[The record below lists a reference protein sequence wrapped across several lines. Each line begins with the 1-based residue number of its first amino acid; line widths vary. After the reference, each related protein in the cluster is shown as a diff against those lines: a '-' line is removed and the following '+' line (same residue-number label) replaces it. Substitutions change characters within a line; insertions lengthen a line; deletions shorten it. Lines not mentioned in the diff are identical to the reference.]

1 MVKEYYIPANINT
14 VKWGY
19 YNKEI
24 PPVLK
29 INSGDIVTIE
39 VLTHQ
44 AGDAYN
50 LMIKGDKNMEEVY
63 EWTNRQKNINRRGM
77 GDINNKTI
85 GSGEGKGVHLITG
98 PVYINGAKP
107 GDILKVEIL
116 DIYPRESSIKNK
128 YFGTNLAAWWGYQYG
143 DLMDKSKP
151 KKEVV
156 TIYEILPSKKIA
168 NPYYNYTWKPQ
179 IDPWGITHETYNYP
193 GIIVKNN
200 TIRKNYKIN
209 NKLNIDLRPHFGIL
223 GVTPDYKTNVS
234 SIPPSNFGGNIDNW
248 RAGKNSS
255 IYLPV
260 QVEGAKFIVGDSHA
274 SQGDSELSGTA
285 IEFSMTGKFRFTLI
299 KKNDNPFGLNSPIIE
314 TPKEWIIQ
322 GFSYPDYLKD
332 LGEKSQELI
341 EQNSSL
347 DTAMRDAYRK
357 TNIFLTNYMK
367 LTEDEAVSIMS
378 VAVDFG
384 ITQIVDMNYGVHAVI
399 KKDIFKKSRSFTK
412 TKKRKNQKKIKTRKN
427 KIAMV

>member
-19 YNKEI
+19 YNKDI
-24 PPVLK
+24 PPILK

-39 VLTHQ
+39 VLTHH

-50 LMIKGDKNMEEVY
+50 LMIKGDKNMEEIY
-63 EWTNRQKNINRRGM
+63 EWTNRQKVIDRRGM
-77 GDINNKTI
+77 GNIDNKTI

-98 PVYINGAKP
+98 PLYINGAKP

-116 DIYPRESSIKNK
+116 DIYPRKLSVKNK
-128 YFGTNLAAWWGYQYG
+128 YYGSNLASSWGYQYG
-143 DLMDKSKP
+143 DLIDKKKP

-156 TIYEILPSKKIA
+156 SIYEIFPSKKIA
-168 NPYYNYTWKPQ
+168 NPYYNYIWKPQ
-179 IDPWGITHETYNYP
+179 VDPWGISHRTYNYP
-193 GIIVKNN
+193 GIIVKNK

-223 GVTPDYKTNVS
+223 GVTPDYTKNVS

-248 RAGKNSS
+248 RAGKKSS

-260 QVEGAKFIVGDSHA
+260 QVDGANFIVGDSHA

-285 IEFSMTGKFRFTLI
+285 IEFSMTGKFKFTLI
-299 KKNDNPFGLNSPIIE
+299 KNDNPFGLNSPIIE

-332 LGEKSQELI
+332 LGKKSQEI
-341 EQNSSL
+341 IGTKSSI
-347 DTAMRDAYRK
+347 DAAMRDAYHK

-367 LTEDEAVSIMS
+367 LSEDEAISIMS

-384 ITQIVDMNYGVHAVI
+384 ITQIVDMNYGVHAII
-399 KKDIFKKSRSFTK
+399 KKNIFERSRKITRYKNRKYIKKM
-412 TKKRKNQKKIKTRKN
+412 KTRKY
-427 KIAMV
+427 KK

>member
-1 MVKEYYIPANINT
+1 
-14 VKWGY
+14 
-19 YNKEI
+19 
-24 PPVLK
+24 
-29 INSGDIVTIE
+29 
-39 VLTHQ
+39 
-44 AGDAYN
+44 
-50 LMIKGDKNMEEVY
+50 
-63 EWTNRQKNINRRGM
+63 
-77 GDINNKTI
+77 
-85 GSGEGKGVHLITG
+85 
-98 PVYINGAKP
+98 
-107 GDILKVEIL
+107 
-116 DIYPRESSIKNK
+116 
-128 YFGTNLAAWWGYQYG
+128 
-143 DLMDKSKP
+143 
-151 KKEVV
+151 
-156 TIYEILPSKKIA
+156 
-168 NPYYNYTWKPQ
+168 
-179 IDPWGITHETYNYP
+179 
-193 GIIVKNN
+193 
-200 TIRKNYKIN
+200 
-209 NKLNIDLRPHFGIL
+209 L
-223 GVTPDYKTNVS
+223 GVTPNYIKNVS
-234 SIPPSNFGGNIDNW
+234 SIPPSIFGGNIDNW
-248 RAGKNSS
+248 RAGKYSS

-427 KIAMV
+427 KNAMV